1 MVAKATGATCLG
13 GHGACDGRRR
23 SPRTA
28 PLGGADPHADRGCE
42 LVGPQRSERW
52 PPRERSGRQLQKTHG
67 HACPAPVT
75 GLTLRGPRQ
84 GPRGLGSPRSEPV
97 SCWGPRCRSESPRGS
112 SQGMRTEQAGVGERP
127 SESRS
132 RCGGGAGRAAGALTA
147 RCRALSLSQGIWI
160 MDELGMSGGRGVCV
174 RVCVCAGAA
183 GPGRKGH
190 QERAWTGPKA
200 GGR

>member
-1 MVAKATGATCLG
+1 M
-13 GHGACDGRRR
+13 
-23 SPRTA
+23 
-28 PLGGADPHADRGCE
+28 
-42 LVGPQRSERW
+42 GPQRSECW

-75 GLTLRGPRQ
+75 GLTLRGPAA
-84 GPRGLGSPRSEPV
+84 GSSLCWARPAVSPV
-97 SCWGPRCRSESPRGS
+97 SCWGPCCRSESPRGS

-147 RCRALSLSQGIWI
+147 RCRALSLSQDIWI

-174 RVCVCAGAA
+174 RVCRCCGSRQEGAPGKGLD
-183 GPGRKGH
+183 GP
-190 QERAWTGPKA
+190 
-200 GGR
+200 

>member
-1 MVAKATGATCLG
+1 MLATERTLRPSAAEDARARLPGS
-13 GHGACDGRRR
+13 GHR
-23 SPRTA
+23 
-28 PLGGADPHADRGCE
+28 PHAPWPRSRV
-42 LVGPQRSERW
+42 LVGWAR
-52 PPRERSGRQLQKTHG
+52 
-67 HACPAPVT
+67 PAV
-75 GLTLRGPRQ
+75 
-84 GPRGLGSPRSEPV
+84 SPV

-174 RVCVCAGAA
+174 RVCRCCGSRQEGAPGKGLD
-183 GPGRKGH
+183 GP
-190 QERAWTGPKA
+190 
-200 GGR
+200 